1 MDYES
6 NQRRGH
12 DWLNN
17 IWENTDNNINN
28 LNFCISDSDG
38 DEDRTSKGSSK
49 KERYFWQ
56 YNVQAK
62 GPKGQRLV
70 LKSKMEDPHHLNEV
84 TDPVFSPDCSVR
96 GIKHSGK
103 ARKGSDA
110 DLFFCFNSCHI
121 LFHNQNRENIH

>member
-1 MDYES
+1 M
-6 NQRRGH
+6 
-12 DWLNN
+12 
-17 IWENTDNNINN
+17 IN
-28 LNFCISDSDG
+28 LGDSDDD
-38 DEDRTSKGSSK
+38 DEHGSKTSSSK

-70 LKSKMEDPHHLNEV
+70 MKCKMEDPHYLNEI

-103 ARKGSDA
+103 ARKGNG
-110 DLFFCFNSCHI
+110 FFSSTIFAVTYSCF
-121 LFHNQNRENIH
+121 RRR